1 MENWVK
7 EGIKVYSCYEAGTCR
22 YWYHRKLT
30 KVGAVNFVGV
40 PRQLENQCSRR
51 QKTDRR
57 DAQALLDRLEKYLG
71 GNCHAVSLVA
81 VPSIEGEQQR
91 SPVR

>member
-1 MENWVK
+1 
-7 EGIKVYSCYEAGTCR
+7 
-22 YWYHRKLT
+22 
-30 KVGAVNFVGV
+30 
-40 PRQLENQCSRR
+40 
-51 QKTDRR
+51 
-57 DAQALLDRLEKYLG
+57 LLDRLEKYLG